1 MKYRVLIFDLD
12 GTLFRSF
19 LLGLGCCLRVA
30 RARGLPTDPR
40 IVAMITKYWGCS
52 TKVLIEQCWPG
63 EDPDPFRKAFN
74 KFNATTFMPI
84 FPGVSETLEELRR
97 QQCLLAAYTGRD
109 RIGTI
114 RVLCDGGVRDKFS
127 IIRCK
132 DDVENGKPHPE
143 GLLQIVEPFLRIGIP
158 ADEIAYVGDIV
169 HADLPCALGAGISFI
184 AALEDDNAD
193 PAEFERRGVPE
204 SHRVRSVRDLPAL
217 IAA

>member
-1 MKYRVLIFDLD
+1 MKYRALIFDLD

-19 LLGLGCCLRVA
+19 LLGLEHCLRVA
-30 RARGLPTDPR
+30 GERGLPTDQR
-40 IVAMITKYWGCS
+40 IVALIKKFWGSPTKLL
-52 TKVLIEQCWPG
+52 VRECWPG
-63 EDPDPFRKAFN
+63 ADPAPFQKAFN

-84 FPGVSETLEELRR
+84 FPGVSETLEELRS

-114 RVLCDGGVRDKFS
+114 RVLCDGGVRDKFT
-127 IIRCK
+127 ILRCK
-132 DDVENGKPHPE
+132 DDVKEGKPNPE
-143 GLLQIVEPFLRIGIP
+143 GLLRIVNPLVKIGISP
-158 ADEIAYVGDIV
+158 EEIAYVGDSV